1 MAHIPQDHLRIPAS
15 AFDLAGFRSWAL
27 SPGFPETGRIDF
39 LAGDL
44 EIDMS
49 PEDLYTHGV
58 LKAEIAAQL
67 QLLIAHAG
75 LGSVF
80 IDRARISS
88 PRAKVSAEPDIV
100 VVLWESVDQGRVREI
115 PSAKKKPGRFIEL
128 EGAPD
133 LVVEVLSESSEQKDR
148 KRLPPRL
155 AAAGIPELWLCD
167 ARGPEVRL
175 EIRTLEEGEYRLLTP
190 DGGWVSSPL
199 LGRRLKLT
207 RAEVRPGRWSYRLA
221 HREEGS

>member
-1 MAHIPQDHLRIPAS
+1 MGHNPQDHFCIPGT
-15 AFDLAGFRSWAL
+15 AFDLAGFRSWAV
-27 SPGFPETGRIDF
+27 SSKFPETGRIDF

-49 PEDLYTHGV
+49 PEDLYTHGTI
-58 LKAEIAAQL
+58 KAELGTEL
-67 QLLIAHAG
+67 QILIAHSG

-80 IDRARISS
+80 IDRARVSS
-88 PRAKVSAEPDIV
+88 PRARVSAEPDIV
-100 VVLWESVDQGRVREI
+100 VVLWESVDRDRVREI

-148 KRLPPRL
+148 KRLPPRY

-175 EIRTLEEGEYRLLTP
+175 EIRTLEEGQYRLLAP
-190 DGGWVSSPL
+190 DGGWISSPL
-199 LGRRLKLT
+199 LGRRFRLT
-207 RAEVRPGRWSYRLA
+207 RAEARPGRWSYRLL
-221 HREEGS
+221 HEELAA